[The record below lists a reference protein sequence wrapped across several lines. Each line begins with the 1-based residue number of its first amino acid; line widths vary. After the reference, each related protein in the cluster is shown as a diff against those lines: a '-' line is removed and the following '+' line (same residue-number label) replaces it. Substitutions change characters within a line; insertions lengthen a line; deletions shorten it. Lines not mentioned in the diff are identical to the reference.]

1 MSHTYKLTEVV
12 GSSTISS
19 DDAIRNAIA
28 TASLSLKNLGWFEVV
43 EYRGHIEDGDVA
55 HWQVTV
61 KIGFRL
67 EDHNPDR

>member
-43 EYRGHIEDGDVA
+43 EHRGHIENGEIA

-67 EDHNPDR
+67 EDHN